1 MNPEA
6 DFNNCIKTLRNSQ
19 ENKGLEQE
27 KARGWEE
34 QRGEKAKDEVSNW
47 SLGPVQGG
55 SRDLTGSGLDWI

>member
-6 DFNNCIKTLRNSQ
+6 DFDNCINTLRNSQ
-19 ENKGLEQE
+19 EDKGLEQE

-34 QRGEKAKDEVSNW
+34 QRREKAKDEVSNW

-55 SRDLTGSGLDWI
+55 SHDLIGLDLDRV